1 MADAIAKETD
11 DRGLGLVVVVV
22 VVVVVGIK
30 LGKYIFPFIFWSGL
44 CITIQVH
51 DQGTDS

>member
-11 DRGLGLVVVVV
+11 DRGSGLVVVVV
-22 VVVVVGIK
+22 GVVVGIK